1 MTREEVL
8 ERYQNQLID
17 SSEELEILSDIFLVS
32 DNPKELVD
40 KSYRREFYNNLEFIG
55 IVKPDKPNLFSVISI

>member
-8 ERYQNQLID
+8 ERYQNQLIN
-17 SSEELEILSDIFLVS
+17 SSKELEILSDIFLVS

-40 KSYRREFYNNLEFIG
+40 KSYRREFYNNLS
-55 IVKPDKPNLFSVISI
+55 NLKDEVYDLPVEGYKKLI